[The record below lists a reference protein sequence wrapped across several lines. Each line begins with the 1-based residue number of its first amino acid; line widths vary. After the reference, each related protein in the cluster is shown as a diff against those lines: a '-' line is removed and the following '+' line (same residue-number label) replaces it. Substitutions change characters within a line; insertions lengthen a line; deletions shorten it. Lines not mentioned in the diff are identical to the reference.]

1 MPLSLSTSST
11 CVGEICFCGC
21 RCMKEFLSHVQETR
35 GDGMAFVAIISLM
48 MVWSYYRG
56 VMCSVASVVSNSSQH
71 CGLCPLSM
79 GFSRQEYW
87 SGFPCSPP
95 GDPLNPGIKP
105 LSPALQVDSLPLS
118 HWESPIGG
126 VRAKR

>member
-71 CGLCPLSM
+71 CGLCPRPWDSPGKNTGV
-79 GFSRQEYW
+79 GFHVLLQGILLTQGS
-87 SGFPCSPP
+87 
-95 GDPLNPGIKP
+95 NPY
-105 LSPALQVDSLPLS
+105 LL
-118 HWESPIGG
+118 HC
-126 VRAKR
+126 R